1 MPYLFEFDYN
11 YGDDS
16 EFHGQFKMIVA
27 ADSSLIAKEKAT
39 KLILEATE
47 NDDEFFES
55 GSKIWLEKL
64 LFIEEGF
71 LKSGIIYDFIEDDS
85 SAEPQ
90 SFPKHSVSIKYTEG
104 KEGEHLDDLEPFLIV
119 P

>member
-1 MPYLFEFDYN
+1 MLFEFDYN
-11 YGDDS
+11 DGDDS

-55 GSKIWLEKL
+55 GSKIWLKKL

-71 LKSGIIYDFIEDDS
+71 FKSGIIYDFIEDDS

-90 SFPKHSVSIKYTEG
+90 SFPKHSISIKYTEG
-104 KEGEHLDDLEPFLIV
+104 KEGKHLDDLEPFLII